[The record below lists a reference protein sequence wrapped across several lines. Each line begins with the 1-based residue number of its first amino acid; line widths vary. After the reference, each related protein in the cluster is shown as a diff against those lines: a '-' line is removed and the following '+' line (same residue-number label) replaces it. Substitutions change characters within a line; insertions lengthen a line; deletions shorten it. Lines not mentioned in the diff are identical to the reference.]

1 MTTDVASLAHGQ
13 ARRSLLLTP
22 TGRIRADFMVGR
34 DDEGFL
40 LLQHPEQAGSIGDLL
55 LPYVLS
61 SDVTL
66 RDRTQ
71 ELSVFGLVGHA
82 AVVAARAGLEPSIL
96 GAGEDIVVASGKPAA
111 RERERLVAS
120 DLAEVGWD
128 AREVWRIRRGQPR
141 MGPDFDEG
149 SLPSEAGLD
158 ATIDA
163 TKGCFLG
170 QESVAKV
177 RNLGHP
183 PSRAATP
190 SPHRRPSPPA
200 RSWWPTALRR
210 RASSRARRWPRTAPA
225 RPRSSASG
233 GRRRP
238 PICAPPTASISSPSA
253 RWTSPFVSF
262 PVPLPGKEGLR
273 AFDPFRWATPLCYES
288 SSAVGARPS
297 RRFEGGGTSR

>member
-1 MTTDVASLAHGQ
+1 MGPLDAPPEQLAALEAGRAFVDLSALRKIQVTGSDAQGWLHDLVTTDVASLAHGQ
-13 ARRSLLLTP
+13 ARRSLLLSP

-40 LLQHPEQAGSIGDLL
+40 LLQHPEQPGSIGNLL

-66 RDRTQ
+66 RDRTD
-71 ELSVFGLVGHA
+71 ELSAFGLVGHA

-96 GAGEDIVVASGKPAA
+96 GEGADIIVASGKPAG
-111 RERERLVAS
+111 RERERLVGS
-120 DLAEVGWD
+120 DLLQVGWD
-128 AREVWRIRRGQPR
+128 AREVWRIRHGQPR

-183 PSRAATP
+183 PTV
-190 SPHRRPSPPA
+190 
-200 RSWWPTALRR
+200 LRR
-210 RASSRARRWPRTAPA
+210 VAA
-225 RPRSSASG
+225 
-233 GRRRP
+233 
-238 PICAPPTASISSPSA
+238 
-253 RWTSPFVSF
+253 
-262 PVPLPGKEGLR
+262 
-273 AFDPFRWATPLCYES
+273 
-288 SSAVGARPS
+288 SSAVAAGTAVVTETAPEAGVVTSAAVAADGA
-297 RRFEGGGTSR
+297 GTAAIVRVRWSSAVVDLRTADGVDLVTVGSLD

>member
-1 MTTDVASLAHGQ
+1 MGPLDAPPEQLAALDAGRAFIDLSALWKIRVTGNDARDWLHDLVTTDVASLAHGQ

-34 DDEGFL
+34 DEEGFL
-40 LLQHPEQAGSIGDLL
+40 LLQHPEQARSIGDLL

-66 RDRTQ
+66 LDRTQ

-82 AVVAARAGLEPSIL
+82 AVVAARTGLEPSIL
-96 GAGEDIVVASGKPAA
+96 GEGEDIVVAAGKPAA

-128 AREVWRIRRGQPR
+128 AREVWRIRHGLPR

-183 PSRAATP
+183 PSVLRTVAA
-190 SPHRRPSPPA
+190 
-200 RSWWPTALRR
+200 
-210 RASSRARRWPRTAPA
+210 
-225 RPRSSASG
+225 
-233 GRRRP
+233 
-238 PICAPPTASISSPSA
+238 
-253 RWTSPFVSF
+253 
-262 PVPLPGKEGLR
+262 
-273 AFDPFRWATPLCYES
+273 
-288 SSAVGARPS
+288 SSAVAAGTVVVAEGAPDAGVVTS
-297 RRFEGGGTSR
+297 AAVAADGAGTAAIVRVRWSSAAAELRTADGVDLVTVGSLD

>member
-1 MTTDVASLAHGQ
+1 MGPLDAPAEQLAALEAGRAFVDLSSLRKVRVTGDDAQGWLHDLVTTDVASLAHGQ

-34 DDEGFL
+34 EDEGFL

-96 GAGEDIVVASGKPAA
+96 GEGEDIVVASGKPAA

-128 AREVWRIRRGQPR
+128 AREVWRIRHGQPR

-183 PSRAATP
+183 PSVLREIAA
-190 SPHRRPSPPA
+190 S
-200 RSWWPTALRR
+200 TAVSVGTVVVADGAPEAGVVTSAAVAADGAGTAAIVRVR
-210 RASSRARRWPRTAPA
+210 WSSATADLRTADGVDLVTVG
-225 RPRSSASG
+225 SS
-233 GRRRP
+233 
-238 PICAPPTASISSPSA
+238 
-253 RWTSPFVSF
+253 
-262 PVPLPGKEGLR
+262 
-273 AFDPFRWATPLCYES
+273 D
-288 SSAVGARPS
+288 
-297 RRFEGGGTSR
+297 

>member
-1 MTTDVASLAHGQ
+1 MGPLDAPAEQLAALEAGRAFVDLSALRKIRVTGGDAEGWLHDLVTTDVASLAHGQ

-66 RDRTQ
+66 SDRTQ
-71 ELSVFGLVGHA
+71 EFSVFGLVGHA

-96 GAGEDIVVASGKPAA
+96 GEGEDIVVASGKPAA

-128 AREVWRIRRGQPR
+128 AREVWRIRHGQPL

-183 PSRAATP
+183 PTVLQAVAA
-190 SPHRRPSPPA
+190 
-200 RSWWPTALRR
+200 
-210 RASSRARRWPRTAPA
+210 
-225 RPRSSASG
+225 
-233 GRRRP
+233 
-238 PICAPPTASISSPSA
+238 
-253 RWTSPFVSF
+253 
-262 PVPLPGKEGLR
+262 
-273 AFDPFRWATPLCYES
+273 
-288 SSAVGARPS
+288 SSAVAAGTVVEADGVAEAGVVTSAAVAAHGA
-297 RRFEGGGTSR
+297 GTAAIVRVRWSSAVADLRTADGVDLVTVGSLD

>member
-1 MTTDVASLAHGQ
+1 MGPLDAPAEQLAALEAGRAFVDLSSLRKIQVTGNDARDWLHDLVTTDVASLALGQ

-40 LLQHPEQAGSIGDLL
+40 LLQHPEQAGSIADLL

-66 RDRTQ
+66 RDCTQ

-96 GAGEDIVVASGKPAA
+96 GEGEDIVVASGKPSA

-120 DLAEVGWD
+120 DLVEVGWD
-128 AREVWRIRRGQPR
+128 AREVWRIRAGQPR

-158 ATIDA
+158 DTIDA

-183 PSRAATP
+183 PTVLRAVA
-190 SPHRRPSPPA
+190 A
-200 RSWWPTALRR
+200 PTAVAAGTVVEADGAPEAGVVTSAAVPAGGAGTTAIVRIR
-210 RASSRARRWPRTAPA
+210 WSSADAALRTADGVDLVTVG
-225 RPRSSASG
+225 SS
-233 GRRRP
+233 
-238 PICAPPTASISSPSA
+238 
-253 RWTSPFVSF
+253 
-262 PVPLPGKEGLR
+262 
-273 AFDPFRWATPLCYES
+273 D
-288 SSAVGARPS
+288 
-297 RRFEGGGTSR
+297 

>member
-1 MTTDVASLAHGQ
+1 MGPLDAPPEQLAALEAGRAFVDLSALRKIRVTGNDARDWLHDLVTTDVASLAHGQ

-34 DDEGFL
+34 DEEGFL

-71 ELSVFGLVGHA
+71 QLSVFGLVGHA

-96 GAGEDIVVASGKPAA
+96 GEGEDIVVASGKPAA

-120 DLAEVGWD
+120 DLVEVGWD
-128 AREVWRIRRGQPR
+128 AREVWRIRHGQPR

-183 PSRAATP
+183 PSV
-190 SPHRRPSPPA
+190 
-200 RSWWPTALRR
+200 LRR
-210 RASSRARRWPRTAPA
+210 VAAPSAVAAGTVVVADGAPEAGVITSAAVAADAAGTAAIVRVRWSSEAADLRTAD
-225 RPRSSASG
+225 G
-233 GRRRP
+233 
-238 PICAPPTASISSPSA
+238 IDLVT
-253 RWTSPFVSF
+253 
-262 PVPLPGKEGLR
+262 
-273 AFDPFRWATPLCYES
+273 
-288 SSAVGARPS
+288 VGS
-297 RRFEGGGTSR
+297 LD